1 MKFINKDIN
10 NTKSEI
16 KKERISEINFA
27 TIASTIVLVILGFDF
42 IKDRAI
48 FETTYSFFY
57 SKFAFYIFTTMILIS
72 FVSDIIRFIFMKL
85 GKNFYYLN
93 ENVYFIVMSTSLTL
107 NLVVT
112 LVKGEFNTIFFIV
125 TVVCL
130 GISFYHL
137 YKEIKNN

>member
-10 NTKSEI
+10 HTKSEI

-27 TIASTIVLVILGFDF
+27 TIASTIILVILGFDF

-112 LVKGEFNTIFFIV
+112 LVKGEFNIIFFIV

>member
-10 NTKSEI
+10 NTKAEI
-16 KKERISEINFA
+16 KKERMSEINFA

-57 SKFAFYIFTTMILIS
+57 SKFAFYIFTTMILTS

-112 LVKGEFNTIFFIV
+112 LVKGEFNIIFFIV

-130 GISFYHL
+130 DISFYHL

>member
-27 TIASTIVLVILGFDF
+27 TIASTIILVILGFDF

-57 SKFAFYIFTTMILIS
+57 SKFAFYIFTTMILTS

-112 LVKGEFNTIFFIV
+112 LVKGEFNIIFFIV

>member
-1 MKFINKDIN
+1 M
-10 NTKSEI
+10 
-16 KKERISEINFA
+16 SEINFA

-57 SKFAFYIFTTMILIS
+57 SKFAFYIFTTMILTS

-112 LVKGEFNTIFFIV
+112 LVKGEFNIIFFIV

>member
-16 KKERISEINFA
+16 KKERMSEINFA

-57 SKFAFYIFTTMILIS
+57 SKFAFYIFTTMILTS

-112 LVKGEFNTIFFIV
+112 LVKGEFNIIFFIV

>member
-10 NTKSEI
+10 HTKSEI
-16 KKERISEINFA
+16 KKERMSEINFA

-57 SKFAFYIFTTMILIS
+57 SKFAFYIFTTMILTS

-112 LVKGEFNTIFFIV
+112 LVKGEFNIIFFIV

>member
-57 SKFAFYIFTTMILIS
+57 SKFAFYVFTTMILIS

-112 LVKGEFNTIFFIV
+112 LVKGEFNIIFFIV

>member
-16 KKERISEINFA
+16 KKERMSEINFA

-112 LVKGEFNTIFFIV
+112 LVKGEFNIIFFIV

>member
-112 LVKGEFNTIFFIV
+112 LVKGEFNIIFFIV

>member
-16 KKERISEINFA
+16 KKERMSEINFA

-57 SKFAFYIFTTMILIS
+57 SKFAFYIFTTMILTS

-112 LVKGEFNTIFFIV
+112 LVKGEFNIIFFIV

-130 GISFYHL
+130 DISFYHL

>member
-10 NTKSEI
+10 HTKSEI
-16 KKERISEINFA
+16 KKERMSEINFA

-112 LVKGEFNTIFFIV
+112 LVKGEFNIIFFIV

>member
-57 SKFAFYIFTTMILIS
+57 SKFAFYIFTTMILTS

-112 LVKGEFNTIFFIV
+112 LVKGEFNIIFFIV

>member
-16 KKERISEINFA
+16 KKERMSEINFA

-57 SKFAFYIFTTMILIS
+57 SKFTFYIFTTMILIS

-112 LVKGEFNTIFFIV
+112 LVKGEFNIIFFIV

>member
-27 TIASTIVLVILGFDF
+27 TIASTIILVILGFDF

-112 LVKGEFNTIFFIV
+112 LVKGEFNIIFFIV

>member
-16 KKERISEINFA
+16 KKERMSEINFA

-57 SKFAFYIFTTMILIS
+57 SKFAFYIFTTMILTS

-85 GKNFYYLN
+85 GKT
-93 ENVYFIVMSTSLTL
+93 FI
-107 NLVVT
+107 
-112 LVKGEFNTIFFIV
+112 I
-125 TVVCL
+125 
-130 GISFYHL
+130 
-137 YKEIKNN
+137 

>member
-112 LVKGEFNTIFFIV
+112 LFKGEFNIIFFIV

>member
-27 TIASTIVLVILGFDF
+27 TIVLVILGFDF

-112 LVKGEFNTIFFIV
+112 LVKGEFNIIFFIV

>member
-10 NTKSEI
+10 HTKSEI
-16 KKERISEINFA
+16 KKERMSEINFA
-27 TIASTIVLVILGFDF
+27 TIASTIILVILGFDF

-112 LVKGEFNTIFFIV
+112 LVKGEFNIIFFIV

>member
-42 IKDRAI
+42 FKDRAI

-57 SKFAFYIFTTMILIS
+57 SKFVFYIFTTMILIS

-112 LVKGEFNTIFFIV
+112 LVKGEFNIIFFIV